1 MNNFLNHHFSF
12 SPKQKRR
19 FFCLTLLICL
29 IVFFC
34 GCNRSIDY
42 FSYVSELR
50 ANLLLAQDEQF
61 SVRVYSLY
69 KEQPYIADGIKQ
81 ECVERT
87 EIRLIAPSGEQTCQ
101 ISFTFDGKE
110 YGGEMSFDNVKCEY
124 FYACPLNIGECETL
138 ALQICYGETQ
148 TTLNAQSV
156 LSKDALRAKDALNK
170 LIEAEKE
177 LFESMTDRYGFAGE
191 IYLRLLYE
199 DAPYYYIGVMDR
211 NGGTHAFLMNALT
224 GKILARRQS

>member
-1 MNNFLNHHFSF
+1 MKNFLCHFLTF
-12 SPKQKRR
+12 IRKQKRR
-19 FFCLTLLICL
+19 FLCLTLLFCL
-29 IVFFC
+29 LTLFC
-34 GCNRSIDY
+34 SCNNAVDY

-50 ANLLLAQDEQF
+50 SNVLLAQNEQF
-61 SVRVYSLY
+61 SVRVYALQ

-81 ECVERT
+81 ECAKRT
-87 EIRLIAPSGEQTCQ
+87 EIRLIAPSGDQTCQ
-101 ISFTFDGKE
+101 LSFTFDGKE

-124 FYACPLNIGECETL
+124 FYACPLDIGACETL
-138 ALQICYGETQ
+138 ALQICYGDTQ
-148 TTLNAQSV
+148 ITLNAQSV
-156 LSKDALRAKDALNK
+156 LTKDALSAKAALDALV
-170 LIEAEKE
+170 EAEKA

-199 DAPYYYIGVMDR
+199 DAPYYYIGVIDR

>member
-1 MNNFLNHHFSF
+1 MNRFFNHFSKF
-12 SPKQKRR
+12 SRKQKRR
-19 FFCLTLLICL
+19 LFYLTLLICVL
-29 IVFFC
+29 ALFC
-34 GCNRSIDY
+34 GCNRTVDY

-50 ANLLLAQDEQF
+50 ANLLLAENEQF
-61 SVRVYSLY
+61 SVRVYSLQ

-87 EIRLIAPSGEQTCQ
+87 EIRLIAPSGDQTCQ
-101 ISFTFDGKE
+101 ISFSFDGKE

-124 FYACPLNIGECETL
+124 FYACPLDIGACETL
-138 ALQICYGETQ
+138 ALQIIYGDMQ

-156 LSKDALRAKDALNK
+156 LSKDALSAKDALSK
-170 LIEAEKE
+170 LIEAEKA

-199 DAPYYYIGVMDR
+199 DAPYYYIGVIDR